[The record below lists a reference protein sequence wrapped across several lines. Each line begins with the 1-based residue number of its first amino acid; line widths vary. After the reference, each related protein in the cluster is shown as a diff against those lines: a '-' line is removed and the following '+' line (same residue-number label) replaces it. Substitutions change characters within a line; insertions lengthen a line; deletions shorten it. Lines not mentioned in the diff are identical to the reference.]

1 MSRKQLVVKKDNA
14 LVNASYTLTLA
25 EQRLILLAVAVAD
38 GAAAQL
44 KSMAIPA
51 SLYAERFGVTRQAAY
66 MALHEAAGQLFERRF
81 SYQRLTDRGNVA
93 QVHSRWVQSIAYV
106 ADEAEVRVRFADD
119 VVPLLCELERRFTH
133 YALEQISGL
142 TSVHAVRLYELLIA
156 WRSTRQ
162 TPVIDL
168 GEFRQRLGIEEGEY
182 PRMTDFKRR
191 VLEPAVA
198 QINAHTDITAA
209 YEQHKRG
216 RSITGFSF
224 TFTMKSPPA
233 RDPNTVDWVDG
244 KTDAEATADKP
255 RRTTISKS
263 QAERK
268 ARPGET
274 WEDLYKRLSR
284 DYIIKS

>member
-38 GAAAQL
+38 GSAAQL

-66 MALHEAAGQLFERRF
+66 LALHEAAGQLFERRF
-81 SYQRLTDRGNVA
+81 SYQRLTDKGNIA

-106 ADEAEVRVRFADD
+106 ADEGEVRVRFADD

-133 YALEQISGL
+133 YALEQIAGL
-142 TSVHAVRLYELLIA
+142 TSVYAVRLYELLIA
-156 WRSTRQ
+156 WRSNGQ

-168 GEFRQRLGIEEGEY
+168 AEFRQRLGVEEGEY
-182 PRMTDFKRR
+182 PRMTDFKRW
-191 VLEPAVA
+191 VLDAAVK
-198 QINAHTDITAA
+198 QINQHTDIMAT
-209 YEQHKRG
+209 YDQHKRG
-216 RSITGFSF
+216 RSIAGFSF
-224 TFTMKSPPA
+224 SFTMKAPPA
-233 RDPNTVDWVDG
+233 RDPNTVDWVAG
-244 KTDAEATADKP
+244 VTDTEAAADKP
-255 RRTTISKS
+255 ARTTISKS
-263 QAERK
+263 QAERL

-284 DYIIKS
+284 DHIIRG